1 MTVDIERFNE
11 SLRLLWTNKIKSFED
26 ELVVKI
32 ELFVKSGRA
41 PPAAAKGGG
50 MHDSCTYLPVV
61 NMEYLD
67 AEKLISR
74 YQEMFKDMFGIYTT
88 WKQKQQVICL
98 YPLVLPKKIVL
109 V

>member
-11 SLRLLWTNKIKSFED
+11 SVRLLWTNKIKSFED

-32 ELFVKSGRA
+32 ELFVKSG
-41 PPAAAKGGG
+41 
-50 MHDSCTYLPVV
+50 MHESCTYLPVV

-74 YQEMFKDMFGIYTT
+74 
-88 WKQKQQVICL
+88 
-98 YPLVLPKKIVL
+98 
-109 V
+109 